1 MNKKLTALIISLV
14 TIASIGLLFIQ
25 VYWIK
30 NALQVRRAAFNRDV
44 NQAMSQVKFALD
56 KLRYQDYYLHSRE
69 FYKKNQNVYAAFDS
83 INQAFYSH
91 LTPMVSADDIA
102 RFLEKRSQL
111 SQAYQKLFNSFRE
124 VNDTDFFSENK
135 PVIDSLINTYLDQKN
150 IKTPYEFGIF
160 NPFKNAMIYQS
171 TGKYPNQLLNNSF
184 VYNLAPI
191 GSNMELPL
199 KFLIYFPKEQSFII
213 SSLYK
218 LLFVSVLLFVI
229 VIGSF
234 YFSIHIIQK
243 QKKLSEMKNDL
254 INNMTHEFKTPISTI
269 SLACEVLRDKDIQKS
284 DDIYQQYVK
293 IIDEENKRLSTMSE
307 EILRSA
313 TIEHGKLKLN
323 QEHVNLNNLINNAI
337 KSKALSA
344 QNKGGSIVTKLEA
357 TQTELYGDKVHLTN
371 IFINLIDNAIKYNL
385 EVPFVEVYTKNLKQG
400 VLISV
405 KDNGIG
411 ISKSNQKKV
420 FDKLYRVPTGNVH
433 NFKGF
438 GLGLNYVK
446 AIVEQHNGK
455 ITIESELGKG
465 SIFHVYLPNENSIT
479 HG

>member
-44 NQAMSQVKFALD
+44 NQAMSQVIFSLE
-56 KLRYQDYYLHSRE
+56 KLRYQDYYLQSRK
-69 FYKKNQNVYAAFDS
+69 FYQKNQNAYALFDS

-102 RFLEKRSQL
+102 RFLEKRNQL

-135 PVIDSLINTYLDQKN
+135 RVIDSLISVSLNKKN
-150 IKTPYEFGIF
+150 IKTPYDYGIF
-160 NPFKNAMIYQS
+160 NPYRNAMIYQR
-171 TGKYPNQLLNNSF
+171 TGKFPNQLLNTNF
-184 VYNLAPI
+184 VYDLSPI
-191 GSNMELPL
+191 GDNMQFPL
-199 KFLIYFPKEQSFII
+199 KFLIYFPREQSFII

-218 LLFVSVLLFVI
+218 LLFVSVILFVI

-254 INNMTHEFKTPISTI
+254 IDNMTHEFKTPISTI
-269 SLACEVLRDKDIQKS
+269 SLACEVLSDKDIEKS
-284 DDIYQQYVK
+284 DNVYQQYVK
-293 IIDEENKRLSTMSE
+293 IIDEENKRLKTMSE
-307 EILRSA
+307 HILRSA

-323 QEHVNLNNLINNAI
+323 LESVNLAELIQKAV
-337 KSKALSA
+337 KSKILSA
-344 QNKGGSIVTKLEA
+344 ENKGGSIRMNLE
-357 TQTELYGDKVHLTN
+357 GDNMMVHGDRIHLTN
-371 IFINLIDNAIKYNL
+371 IFTNLIDNAVKYNL
-385 EVPFVEVYTKNLKQG
+385 KEPLIKVTSKNLRQG
-400 VLISV
+400 ILVSV
-405 KDNGIG
+405 EDNGIG
-411 ISKSNQKKV
+411 ISKSNQRKI

-446 AIVEQHNGK
+446 AIVEQHNGN
-455 ITIESELGKG
+455 ITVESELGKG
-465 SIFHVYLPNENSIT
+465 SIFHVYLPNENSIA

>member
-30 NALQVRRAAFNRDV
+30 NALQVRRAVFNRDV
-44 NQAMSQVKFALD
+44 NQAMHQVTFALD
-56 KLRYQDYYLHSRE
+56 KIRYQDYYLHSRE
-69 FYKKNQNVYAAFDS
+69 FYKKNQNVYAIFDS

-91 LTPMVSADDIA
+91 LTPMVNADDIA
-102 RFLEKRSQL
+102 RFLQKRNQL
-111 SQAYQKLFNSFRE
+111 NQAYQKLFNSFRE
-124 VNDTDFFSENK
+124 VNDTDFFTKNK
-135 PVIDSLINTYLDQKN
+135 PVIDSLITTYLNQRN
-150 IKTPYEFGIF
+150 IKTPYEYGIF
-160 NPFKNAMIYQS
+160 NPFKNAMIFQS

-184 VYNLAPI
+184 VYNLSPI
-191 GSNMELPL
+191 GNNMELPL

-218 LLFVSVLLFVI
+218 LLFVSILLFVI

-234 YFSIHIIQK
+234 YFSIHIIQR

-269 SLACEVLRDKDIQKS
+269 SLACEVLGDKDIQKS
-284 DDIYQQYVK
+284 DDVYQQYIK
-293 IIDEENKRLSTMSE
+293 IINEENKRLRTMSE

-313 TIEHGKLKLN
+313 TIEHGKLQLHMEHLN
-323 QEHVNLNNLINNAI
+323 LDELIKNAV
-337 KSKALSA
+337 KSKILSA
-344 QNKGGSIVTKLEA
+344 QNKGGTIITTLDTKNPKV
-357 TQTELYGDKVHLTN
+357 YGDKVHITN
-371 IFINLIDNAIKYNL
+371 IFTNLIDNAIKYNL
-385 EVPFVEVYTKNLKQG
+385 KEPVVEVSSKNLKQG
-400 VLISV
+400 ILVSV

-411 ISKSNQKKV
+411 ISKSNQKKI
-420 FDKLYRVPTGNVH
+420 FDKLYRVPTGNIH

-446 AIVEQHNGK
+446 AIVEQHSGK
-455 ITIESELGKG
+455 ITVESELGKG